1 MPILDSINRMKLTD
15 FFGKIFKKKTS
26 PKEDLY
32 TKILLWAHDKQET
45 GFTWQ
50 EMRDHFNLT
59 DSQMS
64 WVNKIFLTTSD
75 SDRKFFEQLRDDG
88 SVRYYSLNEKG
99 ITAAIN
105 YKGLRHA
112 EKNSELALWVAIISI
127 AITAIGLGLAWQQI
141 NLSEI
146 QNVPQQIDQARAVQF
161 CKENPTS
168 QESGL
173 FEVATGNPAPCS
185 EVLQNY
191 GGSASIWARVRDLF

>member
-1 MPILDSINRMKLTD
+1 MLNLFKN
-15 FFGKIFKKKTS
+15 FFRKIFKKEV
-26 PKEDLY
+26 PVKEDLY
-32 TKILLWAHDKQET
+32 TKILLWAHDKQES

-50 EMRDHFNLT
+50 EMRDTFKLT
-59 DSQMS
+59 DAQMS

-88 SVRYYSLNEKG
+88 SSRYYSLNEKG

-112 EKNSELALWVAIISI
+112 EKSSEVALWIAIISI
-127 AITAIGLGLAWQQI
+127 FLTALGLGLTWQQT

-146 QNVPQQIDQARAVQF
+146 QNVPQQIDQARAIQF
-161 CKENPTS
+161 CKQNPTS
-168 QESGL
+168 QDSGL
-173 FEVATGNPAPCS
+173 YEVATGNPAPCS

-191 GGSASIWARVRDLF
+191 VNTSIWQRIKSLF